1 MLTQWAFSPYSNR
14 VTRMIAASVFVIFP
28 LCLAVAA
35 FSDLFTMTIPNRASI
50 ILILSFFAIAPFF
63 GLPLPEIGLHL
74 GGTAAVFVVCFV
86 LFATNTMGGGD
97 AKLLTAASLWF
108 GFNQSLVEFLA
119 YVGIMGGAATLAILI
134 IRAQANTILAIGLPI
149 PSSILLAKKIPYGI
163 AIAIGGFMA
172 FPSSPLFMAALQSL
186 K

>member
-1 MLTQWAFSPYSNR
+1 MT
-14 VTRMIAASVFVIFP
+14 AAAVFLIFP
-28 LCLAVAA
+28 LCLTVAA
-35 FSDLFTMTIPNRASI
+35 LSDLLTMTIPNRISV
-50 ILILSFFAIAPFF
+50 ILLLSFFAIAPFI
-63 GLPLPEIGLHL
+63 GLSLSEIGAHL
-74 GGTAAVFVVCFV
+74 GGAVGVFVVCFV

-97 AKLLTAASLWF
+97 AKLLTAASVWF

-119 YVGIMGGAATLAILI
+119 YVSIMGGAATFAILI

-163 AIAIGGFMA
+163 AVAIGGFLA
-172 FPSSPLFMAALQSL
+172 FPSSPLFLAALQSL